1 MVSVSKHHAATYGV
15 LRASTLARLSKSGWR
30 SAPKFHFLDISN
42 PTRPAGATDSL
53 QSIVYLSAASL
64 FTALRASGID
74 GVFVRTFIENDQDRL
89 IYRAAPLPMDISLES
104 AVHKAAFFGDKSFGV
119 VPFALGFGIRVNTLD
134 YIYILNQI
142 QPVDAGQFIG
152 NRWEISG
159 LPLAMGKESL
169 QHFVGGWHVT
179 PLHTFRHGFRR
190 TWIVRAASDPVETI
204 IPHDFG
210 VAVIKAAVAKR
221 PVVTTER
228 FQAPLRSSAT
238 FVRESMSNY
247 PKSWAGVVAGVA
259 DQPTAVVPKK
269 SGSDGAIAASAVQA
283 APRTQLLF
291 PARAPAEAHKP
302 AIHPVAH
309 SSALAAQLSPMDFA
323 SMMAATIEAALTP
336 LREKLNATI
345 GPMQRTLESLQ
356 AEFVAIREEKCD
368 EAMQQAVSGAVPE
381 TQEATR
387 LRTGNG
393 A

>member
-1 MVSVSKHHAATYGV
+1 MEDASGRCVVRRRFLIQLGTGEVKYMDGKQKKEFKPDSIKIVDSVSKHHAAADIWGFV
-15 LRASTLARLSKSGWR
+15 SKHPREAIKKWLEVRAKIS
-30 SAPKFHFLDISN
+30 FLDISN

-89 IYRAAPLPMDISLES
+89 IYRAAPLPMDTS
-104 AVHKAAFFGDKSFGV
+104 
-119 VPFALGFGIRVNTLD
+119 
-134 YIYILNQI
+134 
-142 QPVDAGQFIG
+142 
-152 NRWEISG
+152 
-159 LPLAMGKESL
+159 
-169 QHFVGGWHVT
+169 
-179 PLHTFRHGFRR
+179 RHGFRR

-228 FQAPLRSSAT
+228 FQAPPRSSAT

-247 PKSWAGVVAGVA
+247 PKSWAGVVAGAA
-259 DQPTAVVPKK
+259 DQPPAVVPKK

-283 APRTQLLF
+283 APRTQVLF
-291 PARAPAEAHKP
+291 PAHAPAEALKP
-302 AIHPVAH
+302 TIHPVAR

-336 LREKLNATI
+336 LREKLDATI
-345 GPMQRTLESLQ
+345 GPMQRTIESLQ
-356 AEFVAIREEKCD
+356 AEFVAIREEQCD
-368 EAMQQAVSGAVPE
+368 EAMHQAVSGAVPE
-381 TQEATR
+381 TQEAKR